1 VTDLVRYIL
10 NNLDSLGPE
19 TVDHLQ
25 VVAVAMVVSAATGLT
40 LGVVASRRRRLGE
53 AVLGIAS
60 TLLTIPSFALL
71 SVLTTFF
78 IALGLQIGD
87 PPVITGLV
95 LYAQLPIIRNTRAGI
110 LAVNPEV
117 LEAARGMGMT
127 SGQVLMRVELPLAL
141 PVILGGLRQAT
152 VMIVAIATV
161 GAAVGSAN
169 LGRPIVDT
177 LQRSGS
183 SLPILAG
190 IIFVAAIGLAA
201 DALLGGLQRALSRG
215 RITSEPI
222 T

>member
-1 VTDLVRYIL
+1 MDLVHYIL
-10 NNLDSLGPE
+10 DNLDTLVPE

-25 VVAVAMVVSAATGLT
+25 VVGIAMAISVATGLT
-40 LGVVASRRRRLGE
+40 LGIVASRFERLGQ

-71 SVLTTFF
+71 SVLTTLF

-87 PPVITGLV
+87 PPVIAALV

-110 LAVNPEV
+110 LAVNPGV

-127 SGQVLMRVELPLAL
+127 RLQVLTRVELPLAV
-141 PVILGGLRQAT
+141 PVILGGVRQAT

-161 GAAVGSAN
+161 GAAVGSNN

-177 LQRSGS
+177 LQRSGNR
-183 SLPILAG
+183 LPILAG
-190 IIFVAAIGLAA
+190 ILFVAAIGIGA
-201 DALLGGLQRALSRG
+201 DAILGGIQGALSQG

>member
-1 VTDLVRYIL
+1 MDLVHYVL
-10 NNLDSLGPE
+10 SNLDSLVPE

-25 VVAVAMVVSAATGLT
+25 VVGVAMGISAASGLS
-40 LGVVASRRRRLGE
+40 LGVLASRRQRLGE

-71 SVLTTFF
+71 SVLTTLF

-87 PPVITGLV
+87 PPVIAALV

-110 LAVNPEV
+110 LAVNPGV

-127 SGQVLMRVELPLAL
+127 SWQVLTRVELPLAL

-177 LQRSGS
+177 LQRSGNR
-183 SLPILAG
+183 LPILAG
-190 IIFVAAIGLAA
+190 IIFVAAIGLSA
-201 DALLGGLQRALSRG
+201 DAVLGGLQRALSRG

>member
-1 VTDLVRYIL
+1 VIDLFHYIL
-10 NNLDSLGPE
+10 DNLDSLLPE
-19 TVDHLQ
+19 TADHLQ
-25 VVAVAMVVSAATGLT
+25 VVGVAMVISAVSGLS
-40 LGVVASRRRRLGE
+40 LGVLASRRARLGE

-71 SVLTTFF
+71 SVLTTLF
-78 IALGLQIGD
+78 IAVGLQIGD
-87 PPVITGLV
+87 PPVIAGLV

-110 LAVNPEV
+110 LAVNPGV

-127 SGQVLMRVELPLAL
+127 SSQVLFGVELPLAL

-169 LGRPIVDT
+169 LGRPILDT
-177 LQRSGS
+177 LQRSGNR
-183 SLPILAG
+183 LPILAG
-190 IIFVAAIGLAA
+190 IIFVAGIGLAA
-201 DALLGGLQRALSRG
+201 DAILGGLQLAISKG
-215 RITSEPI
+215 RITTEPI

>member
-1 VTDLVRYIL
+1 MDLIHYIV
-10 NNLDSLGPE
+10 NNLDSLVPE
-19 TVDHLQ
+19 TIDHLTI
-25 VVAVAMVVSAATGLT
+25 VAITMAISAVTGLS
-40 LGVVASRRRRLGE
+40 LGVLAARWRRLGE
-53 AVLGIAS
+53 VVLAVAS

-71 SVLTTFF
+71 SVLTTLF

-87 PPVITGLV
+87 PPVIAGLV

-110 LAVNPEV
+110 LAVNPGV

-127 SGQVLMRVELPLAL
+127 PWQVLTRIELPLAL

-177 LQRSGS
+177 LQRSGNS
-183 SLPILAG
+183 IPILAG
-190 IIFVAAIGLAA
+190 IIFVAAIGLGA
-201 DALLGGLQRALSRG
+201 DAILGGVQRVLSRG
-215 RITSEPI
+215 RITSEPM

>member
-1 VTDLVRYIL
+1 MDLVHYIV
-10 NNLDSLGPE
+10 NNLDSLVPE
-19 TVDHLQ
+19 TIDHLTI
-25 VVAVAMVVSAATGLT
+25 VAITMAISAVTGLS
-40 LGVVASRRRRLGE
+40 LGVLAARWRRLGE
-53 AVLGIAS
+53 VVLAVAS

-71 SVLTTFF
+71 SVLTTLF

-87 PPVITGLV
+87 PPVIAGLV

-110 LAVNPEV
+110 LAVNPGV

-127 SGQVLMRVELPLAL
+127 PWQVLTRIELPLAL

-177 LQRSGS
+177 LQRSGNS
-183 SLPILAG
+183 IPILAG
-190 IIFVAAIGLAA
+190 IIFVAAIGLGA
-201 DALLGGLQRALSRG
+201 DAILGGVQRVLSRG
-215 RITSEPI
+215 RITSEPM

>member
-1 VTDLVRYIL
+1 MDLVHFVL
-10 NNLDSLGPE
+10 NNLDSLVPE
-19 TVDHLQ
+19 TLDHVQ
-25 VVAVAMVVSAATGLT
+25 VVAVAMIVSAVSGLS
-40 LGVVASRRRRLGE
+40 LGVLAARRQRLGE

-71 SVLTTFF
+71 SVLTTLF

-87 PPVITGLV
+87 PPVITALV

-110 LAVNPEV
+110 LAVNPGV

-127 SGQVLMRVELPLAL
+127 SAQVLTRVELPLAL

-152 VMIVAIATV
+152 VMVVAIATV

-177 LQRSGS
+177 LQRSGNP
-183 SLPILAG
+183 LPILAG
-190 IIFVAAIGLAA
+190 IIFVAAIGLGA
-201 DALLGGLQRALSRG
+201 DALLAGLQRALSRG

>member
-1 VTDLVRYIL
+1 MVISAVSGL
-10 NNLDSLGPE
+10 SLG
-19 TVDHLQ
+19 VL
-25 VVAVAMVVSAATGLT
+25 
-40 LGVVASRRRRLGE
+40 ASRRARLGE

-71 SVLTTFF
+71 SVLTTLF
-78 IALGLQIGD
+78 IAVGLQIGD
-87 PPVITGLV
+87 PPVIAGLV

-110 LAVNPEV
+110 LAVNPGV

-127 SGQVLMRVELPLAL
+127 SSQVLFGVELPLAL

-169 LGRPIVDT
+169 LGRPILDT
-177 LQRSGS
+177 LQRSGNR
-183 SLPILAG
+183 LPILAG
-190 IIFVAAIGLAA
+190 IIFVAGIGLAA
-201 DALLGGLQRALSRG
+201 DAILGGLQLAISKG
-215 RITSEPI
+215 RITTEPI

>member
-1 VTDLVRYIL
+1 MDLVHYIL
-10 NNLDSLGPE
+10 DNLDTLVPE

-25 VVAVAMVVSAATGLT
+25 VVGIAMAISVATGLS
-40 LGVVASRRRRLGE
+40 LGIAASRFERLGQ

-71 SVLTTFF
+71 SVLTTLF
-78 IALGLQIGD
+78 IAVGLQIGD
-87 PPVITGLV
+87 PPVIAALV

-110 LAVNPEV
+110 RAVNPGV

-127 SGQVLMRVELPLAL
+127 RLQVLTRVELPLAV
-141 PVILGGLRQAT
+141 PVILGGVRQAT

-161 GAAVGSAN
+161 GAAVGSNN

-177 LQRSGS
+177 LQRSGNR
-183 SLPILAG
+183 LPILAG
-190 IIFVAAIGLAA
+190 ILFVAAIGIGA
-201 DALLGGLQRALSRG
+201 DAILGGIQGALSRG

>member
-1 VTDLVRYIL
+1 MDVVHYIL
-10 NNLDSLGPE
+10 DNLDTLVPE

-25 VVAVAMVVSAATGLT
+25 VVGAAMAISVATGLL
-40 LGVVASRRRRLGE
+40 LGIAAARFERLGQ

-71 SVLTTFF
+71 SVLTTLF

-87 PPVITGLV
+87 PPVIAALV

-110 LAVNPEV
+110 LAVNPGV

-127 SGQVLMRVELPLAL
+127 RLQVLTRVELPLAV
-141 PVILGGLRQAT
+141 PVILGGIRQAT

-161 GAAVGSAN
+161 GAAVGSNN

-177 LQRSGS
+177 LQRSGNP
-183 SLPILAG
+183 LPILAAVL
-190 IIFVAAIGLAA
+190 FVAAVGVGPDPI
-201 DALLGGLQRALSRG
+201 LGAIPGALSQG